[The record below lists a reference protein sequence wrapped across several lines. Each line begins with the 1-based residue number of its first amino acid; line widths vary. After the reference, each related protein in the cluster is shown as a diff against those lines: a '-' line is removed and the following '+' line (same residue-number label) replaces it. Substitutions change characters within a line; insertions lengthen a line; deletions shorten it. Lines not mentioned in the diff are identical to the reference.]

1 MQAIPIHQAKANLS
15 KYIAAAKH
23 GTPVYIGSYGQVEVM
38 LVAVPKDLGQTPLH
52 GAFRGKLWKS
62 GSAWGR
68 ATDQVSQ
75 DFENS
80 LTGEL

>member
-23 GTPVYIGSYGQVEVM
+23 GTPVYIGGYGQAEVM
-38 LVAVPKDLGQTPLH
+38 LVAVPKDLGQTPLY
-52 GAFRGKLWKS
+52 GVFRGKLWKS
-62 GSAWGR
+62 EDAWDQ
-68 ATDQVSQ
+68 AAYQVSQ